1 MTHRTHPLIP
11 LAQWERGGSHFKY
24 RNHDIFWHEGGD
36 SAAPE
41 TLLLIHGFP
50 TASWDWSAVWPMLAQ
65 RFRLITL
72 DLIGFG
78 FSAKPRDY
86 DYSIADQASLCEALL
101 THAGVA
107 RYHILAHDYGD
118 TVAQELLARGHNG
131 GLRPRLESLCFLN
144 GGLFPETHRPR
155 LIQRLLSSP
164 LGSWVAQM
172 TTKEKIAANLLA
184 IAGPEYPPDANEIDG
199 AWKLITHNDGLAV
212 FPKLIGYMRE
222 RRRHRGR
229 WVGALVSAAV
239 PLRLVDGAADPI
251 SGAHMAKRYCE
262 LAPNS
267 DCILLAGIG
276 HYPQIEA
283 PRLIAD
289 ALLNFH
295 DTCVAQRS
303 NTAASVA

>member
-1 MTHRTHPLIP
+1 MTINTHPLIP
-11 LAQWERGGSHFKY
+11 LAQWEQGGKLFKY
-24 RNHDIFWHEGGD
+24 RNYDIFWRESGG
-36 SAAPE
+36 AVGRE

-50 TASWDWSAVWPMLAQ
+50 TASWDWSAVWPLLEK

-101 THAGVA
+101 THAGVN
-107 RYHILAHDYGD
+107 RYHVLAHDYGD
-118 TVAQELLARGHNG
+118 TIAQELLARGRDG
-131 GLRPRLESLCFLN
+131 GMRPRLDSVCFLN

-164 LGSWVAQM
+164 LGSWVAQL

-199 AWKLITHNDGLAV
+199 MWSLIKHNDGLAV

-222 RRRHRGR
+222 RRRYRGR
-229 WVGALVSAAV
+229 WVGALVNAAV

-251 SGAHMAKRYCE
+251 SGAHMARRYCE
-262 LAPNS
+262 LASNS

-283 PRLIAD
+283 PQLVAD
-289 ALLNFH
+289 AVLNFH
-295 DTCVAQRS
+295 DTCIAQRKS
-303 NTAASVA
+303 TAASAA

>member
-1 MTHRTHPLIP
+1 MTRRTHPLIP
-11 LAQWERGGSHFKY
+11 LAHWERGGNHFKY

-36 SAAPE
+36 SAARE

-50 TASWDWSAVWPMLAQ
+50 TASWDWAAVWPMLAQ
-65 RFRLITL
+65 RFRLIAP
-72 DLIGFG
+72 DMIGFG

-101 THAGVA
+101 SHAGVA

-118 TVAQELLARGHNG
+118 TVAQELLARGRDG
-131 GLRPRLESLCFLN
+131 GLRPRLASVCFLN

-172 TTKEKIAANLLA
+172 TTREKIAANLLA
-184 IAGPEYPPDANEIDG
+184 IAGPGYPPGADEIDG
-199 AWKLITHNDGLAV
+199 AWALITHNDGLAV

-222 RRRHRGR
+222 RRRHRAR
-229 WVGALVSAAV
+229 WVGALVNASV
-239 PLRLVDGAADPI
+239 PLRLIDGAADPV

-262 LAPNS
+262 LAPDS

-283 PRLIAD
+283 PRLVAD

-295 DTCVAQRS
+295 DTCVEQRS
-303 NTAASVA
+303 NTTASAA